1 MKSSLFLIV
10 GIYVYVTVFL
20 LLLAIGSQAD
30 EILYRFKSPSFSGVN
45 TSSHYLTIENQEA
58 TRKTTVKKK

>member
-30 EILYRFKSPSFSGVN
+30 EYFIVLKALVF
-45 TSSHYLTIENQEA
+45 LE
-58 TRKTTVKKK
+58 